1 MTALVIHGS
10 EGRMGRR
17 LMALAEEHGFELLGG
32 IDQDTELS
40 VVESLLS
47 RADLVIDFSLPAGL
61 DALLIALE
69 GRGLPLVSGTTGLS
83 PAQHAALER
92 YSDEAAVLWASN
104 MSRGIVV
111 LRALVEEA
119 ARRLPE
125 WDAEL
130 VEVHHRRKVDAPSG
144 TALTLAEGLVAARG
158 EGQVE
163 RGRRGQ
169 GARRPASVGIQSLRG
184 GSVVGEHRVSFFH
197 DGEQVHLS
205 HVAESRDQ
213 FVRGALCAGRWLMGR
228 EPGIYAIEETVD

>member
-1 MTALVIHGS
+1 MTRLVIHGA

-32 IDQDTELS
+32 IDQDTELA
-40 VVESLLS
+40 VVDTLL
-47 RADLVIDFSLPAGL
+47 AEAELVIDFSLPVGL
-61 DALLIALE
+61 EALLLALE
-69 GRGLPLVSGTTGLS
+69 GRQIPLVSGTTGLT
-83 PAQHAALER
+83 PAQHEALER
-92 YSDEAAVLWASN
+92 YSEGAPVLWASN

-119 ARRLPE
+119 ARRLSD

-158 EGQVE
+158 EGQIE

-169 GARRPASVGIQSLRG
+169 GARRPGTVGIQSLRG
-184 GSVVGEHRVSFFH
+184 GSVVGEHRVGFFH
-197 DGEQVHLS
+197 DGEQIHLS

-213 FVRGALCAGRWLMGR
+213 FVRGALSAAHWLMGR
-228 EPGIYAIEETVD
+228 GPGLYAIEETVA